1 MIIHEKPKGGDIGMA
16 ETSNLIQSTQK
27 VLHKALD
34 MLGYDEGMFD
44 LIKEPSRVLTVRIPV
59 RMDDGS
65 VKVFTGYRAQHSD
78 AAGPTKGG
86 IRFHPDVDRDEV
98 IALSMWMTLKAGIV
112 NLPYG
117 GGKGGVICNPKEM
130 SQRELEG
137 VSRGYI
143 RAISQFVGPLKDIP
157 APDVYTN
164 AQVMSWMLDEYSMKH
179 SDNPLE
185 FITGKPLS
193 LGGSKGRSTATAMGA
208 VIVIKKA
215 LEKRNIKMED
225 ARVAV
230 QGFGN
235 AGSFISKIL
244 HEEGAKIVAVSRS
257 TRGLYDENGLDINYI
272 IENKDKVD
280 MAEELDV
287 KVLTNSELLE
297 IDCDILVPAAIANQ
311 ITEEN
316 ADRIQANI
324 IVEAANGP
332 TTEKATNML
341 TEKGKLIVPDVLA
354 SAGGVTVSYFEWV
367 QNKTGYYWEDD
378 EIQELLETKMNQSF
392 DEIYDFHETRQ
403 VDMRLAAYVIGIRKT
418 AEAIRYRN
426 WA

>member
-1 MIIHEKPKGGDIGMA
+1 MA
-16 ETSNLIQSTQK
+16 ETSNLIKSTQT

-34 MLGYDEGMFD
+34 MLGYDEGMYD

-65 VKVFTGYRAQHSD
+65 VKVFTGYRAQHND

-98 IALSMWMTLKAGIV
+98 IALSMWMTIKAGIV

-117 GGKGGVICNPKEM
+117 GGKGGVVCNPKEL
-130 SQRELEG
+130 SQREIEG
-137 VSRGYI
+137 IARGYI

-179 SDNPLE
+179 NDNPLE

-193 LGGSKGRSTATAMGA
+193 LGGSKGRNTATAMGA
-208 VIVIKKA
+208 VICVKKG
-215 LEKRNIKMED
+215 LEKRGIKIED

-244 HEEGAKIVAVSRS
+244 YDEGAKIVGISRS
-257 TRGLYDENGLDINYI
+257 TRALYDEKGIDIDYV
-272 IENKDKVD
+272 IENKDKGNI
-280 MAEELDV
+280 AEELDLQ
-287 KVLTNSELLE
+287 VLTNDELLE
-297 IDCDILVPAAIANQ
+297 VDCDILIPAAIANQ
-311 ITEEN
+311 ITVDNAEN
-316 ADRIQANI
+316 IKADI

-332 TTEKATNML
+332 TTEEATAML
-341 TEKGKLIVPDVLA
+341 TERGKLIVPDVLA

-367 QNKTGYYWEDD
+367 QNKTGYYWEED
-378 EIQELLETKMNQSF
+378 EIHELLEDKMSKSF
-392 DEIYDFHETRQ
+392 DDIYEFHEVRQ
-403 VDMRLAAYVIGIRKT
+403 VDMRLAAYVVGIRKT
-418 AEAIRYRN
+418 AEAVRYRN

>member
-1 MIIHEKPKGGDIGMA
+1 MA
-16 ETSNLIQSTQK
+16 ETSNLIKSTQK

-34 MLGYDEGMFD
+34 MLGYDEGMYD

-65 VKVFTGYRAQHSD
+65 VQVFTGYRAQHSD

-117 GGKGGVICNPKEM
+117 GGKGGVICNPKEL
-130 SQRELEG
+130 SQREIEG
-137 VSRGYI
+137 IARGYI

-179 SDNPLE
+179 NDNPLE
-185 FITGKPLS
+185 FITGKPLA
-193 LGGSKGRSTATAMGA
+193 LGGSKGRNTATAMGA
-208 VIVIKKA
+208 VICVKKA
-215 LEKRNIKMED
+215 LEKKNIKMED
-225 ARVAV
+225 ARVVV

-244 HEEGAKIVAVSRS
+244 YDEGAKIVGISRS
-257 TRGLYDENGLDINYI
+257 TRALYHEDGIDINYI
-272 IENKDKVD
+272 IENKDKGID
-280 MAEELDV
+280 AEAIGVE
-287 KVLTNSELLE
+287 VLTNEELLE
-297 IDCDILVPAAIANQ
+297 SECDILIPAAIANQ
-311 ITEEN
+311 ITVDN
-316 ADRIQANI
+316 AHDIKADI

-332 TTEKATNML
+332 TTEEATDIL
-341 TEKGKLIVPDVLA
+341 TERGKLIVPDVLA

-378 EIQELLETKMNQSF
+378 EIQELLEEKMSKSF
-392 DEIYDFHETRQ
+392 DDIYDFHEARQ
-403 VDMRLAAYVIGIRKT
+403 VDMRLAAYVMGIRKT

>member
-1 MIIHEKPKGGDIGMA
+1 MA

-27 VLHKALD
+27 VIHKALD
-34 MLGYDEGMFD
+34 MLGYDEGMYD

-117 GGKGGVICNPKEM
+117 GGKGGVICNPKEL

-137 VSRGYI
+137 ISRGYI

-179 SDNPLE
+179 NDNPLE
-185 FITGKPLS
+185 FITGKPLA
-193 LGGSKGRSTATAMGA
+193 LGGSKGRNTATAMGA
-208 VIVIKKA
+208 VMCVKKA
-215 LEKRNIKMED
+215 LEKRNIKIED

-244 HEEGAKIVAVSRS
+244 YDEGAKIVAISRS
-257 TRGLYDENGLDINYI
+257 TRALYDPEGIDIDYVV
-272 IENKDKVD
+272 ENKDKGNV
-280 MAEELDV
+280 AEDLDL
-287 KVLTNSELLE
+287 KVITNSELLE
-297 IDCDILVPAAIANQ
+297 IDCDILIPAAIANQ
-311 ITEEN
+311 ITADN
-316 ADRIQANI
+316 AADIRADI

-332 TTEKATNML
+332 TTEEATDIL
-341 TEKGKLIVPDVLA
+341 TERGKLIVPDVLA

-378 EIQELLETKMNQSF
+378 EIHELLEEKMNKSF
-392 DEIYDFHETRQ
+392 DDIYDFHETRQ
-403 VDMRLAAYVIGIRKT
+403 VDMRLAAYVMGIRKT